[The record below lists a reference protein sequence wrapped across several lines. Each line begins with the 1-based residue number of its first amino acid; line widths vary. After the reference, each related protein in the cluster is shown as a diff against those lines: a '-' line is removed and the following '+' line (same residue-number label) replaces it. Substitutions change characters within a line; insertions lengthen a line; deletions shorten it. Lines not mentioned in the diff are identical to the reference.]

1 MYDRM
6 QIREPWVRSIRPT
19 SAGAVVKRSNSTDN
33 VAYMGSQSARGLRLN
48 K

>member
-6 QIREPWVRSIRPT
+6 QIREPWHRSIRPS
-19 SAGAVVKRSNSTDN
+19 SAGAVIRRSNSEN
-33 VAYMGSQSARGLRLN
+33 GALMGSQSARGLRLN